1 MLQKTNAMDFSG
13 ARILFSPMLASNDPA
28 RKTWAE
34 LWTKVLNDADKYYK
48 LIRNSKE
55 KLAGIKMPVL
65 GDKIKWQIDSV
76 VYDKV
81 NIKRVRQVVDKDGN
95 DRIEEL
101 TGSLEID
108 QLLFPQLEA
117 INHKLAETESLSP
130 IEVGQLSAN
139 FLLARGAYLA
149 PITGFLQKLGA
160 PQELQDEVANLSGQY
175 YMQNQ
180 LEFLRKLN
188 KTQATELA
196 GLLKNSDPTAFATV
210 ADEVQQI
217 IGDK

>member
-1 MLQKTNAMDFSG
+1 
-13 ARILFSPMLASNDPA
+13 
-28 RKTWAE
+28 
-34 LWTKVLNDADKYYK
+34 
-48 LIRNSKE
+48 
-55 KLAGIKMPVL
+55 
-65 GDKIKWQIDSV
+65 
-76 VYDKV
+76 
-81 NIKRVRQVVDKDGN
+81 
-95 DRIEEL
+95 
-101 TGSLEID
+101 
-108 QLLFPQLEA
+108 
-117 INHKLAETESLSP
+117 LSP